1 MDKGSANGVRR
12 WRFRWSNRWPIKARR
27 THVHTRPTDYYN
39 TYMPGRV
46 RTKVQRRTREII
58 AYTNQE
64 PRDRLIN
71 VARSFLSLPRNSL
84 LNRACISMRNL
95 HVTRSRN
102 AERAR
107 ASTLFMVCFSC
118 SLIKPIATESARVLR
133 AAADRYRIFNRSLA
147 NTIDLSFIGDDFVW
161 RSTPKIRVELSP
173 PN

>member
-27 THVHTRPTDYYN
+27 THAHTRSTDYYN

-71 VARSFLSLPRNSL
+71 VARSFLSFPRNSL

-133 AAADRYRIFNRSLA
+133 SGCRPLPYFQSIPRQHDRLIVYRRWFCL
-147 NTIDLSFIGDDFVW
+147 
-161 RSTPKIRVELSP
+161 KIHAEDSRRTFTT
-173 PN
+173 